1 MKKVI
6 FVSLM
11 TVLAIGLVFSV
22 CTGEEKPRYGGTFV
36 WNHNGGIPK
45 IGAPSDDLGI
55 AGNRN
60 MYPALEPLLI
70 TDDQER
76 LQPWLAESWE
86 TAPDGKWI
94 ILRLR
99 KGIKFQDGT
108 DFDAEA
114 VKTNLETVYKANI
127 RGTGVLGKIS
137 SYDVLDKYTLRMNL
151 KEYDCTLLLRMAQ
164 SGMGQ
169 MVSPTALKK
178 ETTPENMAK
187 LHSVGTGPF
196 MFDSWKRDAYVK
208 YKKWDGYWQKGK
220 PYLDAIKI
228 QNIPDL
234 TVSIM
239 SFKSGEAQAVENI
252 DPVDAV
258 QLAKEGYEIYQPS
271 LYFLHSILPSGAN
284 PDSPFAKR
292 KVRLA
297 LEYALDKKTMA
308 KGIGM
313 GYYEALCELATKNDP
328 WYNPTL
334 KFREYDPA
342 KAKQLLAEAGYPDG
356 FKMVIAYPTGGSGNM
371 FPGIMVEKSQQ
382 DLAAIGIDAE
392 LVPMEWNNVI
402 TGFRAGF
409 ANPDWEKYDALYFST
424 APLTPVLTLAGY
436 TSERIPPAGCCN
448 TSGLSDPEVD
458 RLYALAKETFDKEEQ
473 DKIMQQAVV
482 AMMKQAP
489 VIITVH
495 DLNLRVLSPKV
506 KGFVQPQS
514 WFVNLK
520 SVWVES

>member
-1 MKKVI
+1 MKKAI
-6 FVSLM
+6 FVLLM
-11 TVLAIGLVFSV
+11 TMLSIGLVFSV
-22 CTGEEKPRYGGTFV
+22 CTGEEKPQYGGTFV

-70 TDDQER
+70 TDEQEH

-86 TAPDGKWI
+86 TAPDGKSI
-94 ILRLR
+94 TLHLR

-151 KEYDCTLLLRMAQ
+151 KQYDCTLLIRMAQ

-169 MVSPTALKK
+169 MVSPAALKK
-178 ETTPENMAK
+178 EATPETMAQV
-187 LHSVGTGPF
+187 HSVGTGPF
-196 MFDSWKRDAYVK
+196 KFDNWKRDTYVA

-239 SFKSGEAQAVENI
+239 SFKSGEAQAVENV
-252 DPVDAV
+252 DPVDAR
-258 QLAKEGYEIYQPS
+258 QLEKEGYEIYQPS

-284 PDSPFAKR
+284 PDSPFAK
-292 KVRLA
+292 KEVRLA

-313 GYYEALCELATKNDP
+313 GYYEALEQLATKKDP
-328 WYNPTL
+328 WYNPDL
-334 KFREYDPA
+334 KFREYNPE
-342 KAKQLLAEAGYPDG
+342 KAKQLLAQAGYPNG
-356 FKMVIAYPTGGSGNM
+356 FKTKLISDVMARRDTLVAAQTYFKEVGIETELEILEFGAAFALPRQGWEGIY
-371 FPGIMVEKSQQ
+371 FPGFPNVGTLVGILDRWGDANNYVSLYRPPGWQEKWGALIAQQ
-382 DLAAIGIDAE
+382 DEDKRMAQLKELMKVLYDEVVGIPYQGDAPQ
-392 LVPMEWNNVI
+392 LVRDKNVH
-402 TGFRAGF
+402 GF
-409 ANPDWEKYDALYFST
+409 
-424 APLTPVLTLAGY
+424 
-436 TSERIPPAGCCN
+436 
-448 TSGLSDPEVD
+448 
-458 RLYALAKETFDKEEQ
+458 
-473 DKIMQQAVV
+473 
-482 AMMKQAP
+482 
-489 VIITVH
+489 
-495 DLNLRVLSPKV
+495 DLHSHHIVS
-506 KGFVQPQS
+506 FWQPQ
-514 WFVNLK
+514 N
-520 SVWVES
+520 VWLSK

>member
-1 MKKVI
+1 MKKAI
-6 FVSLM
+6 FVSLV

-70 TDDQER
+70 TDEQER

-94 ILRLR
+94 TLHLR

-114 VKTNLETVYKANI
+114 VKVNLETVYKANI

-137 SYDVLDKYTLRMNL
+137 SFDVLDKYILRMNL

-313 GYYEALCELATKNDP
+313 GYYEALCQLATKNDP

-356 FKMVIAYPTGGSGNM
+356 FKTKLVSDVMARRDTLVAAQTYFKEVGIETELEILEFGAAFALPRQGWEGIY
-371 FPGIMVEKSQQ
+371 FPGFPNVGTLVGILDRWGDAKNYVSLYRPPGWQEKWSALIAQQ
-382 DLAAIGIDAE
+382 DDDKRMAQLRE
-392 LVPMEWNNVI
+392 LMKVL
-402 TGFRAGF
+402 
-409 ANPDWEKYDALYFST
+409 YDEVVGLPYQGD
-424 APLTPVLTLAGY
+424 APLLVRTDKVH
-436 TSERIPPAGCCN
+436 N
-448 TSGLSDPEVD
+448 
-458 RLYALAKETFDKEEQ
+458 FDLHSHH
-473 DKIMQQAVV
+473 IV
-482 AMMKQAP
+482 
-489 VIITVH
+489 
-495 DLNLRVLSPKV
+495 S
-506 KGFVQPQS
+506 FWQPQNIWLS
-514 WFVNLK
+514 K
-520 SVWVES
+520 